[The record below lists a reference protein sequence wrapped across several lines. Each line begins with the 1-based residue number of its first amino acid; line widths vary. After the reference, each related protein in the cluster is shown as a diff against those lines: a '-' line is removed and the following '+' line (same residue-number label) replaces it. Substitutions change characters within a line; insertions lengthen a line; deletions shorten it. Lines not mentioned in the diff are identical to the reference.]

1 MIDGKTNK
9 NDSEKEFLNENKCI
23 FVLILFY
30 FFAPLTAFTCSPY
43 SWFIFNNLPYR
54 VVFAMLIVTDNGS
67 NIVKAIKLL
76 NARAIQDKQEAA
88 ASREAEA
95 SEFDRGANDDAIV
108 DSSDEDELIDS
119 NDDDNSLNWQ
129 WHWAWWSW

>member
-1 MIDGKTNK
+1 
-9 NDSEKEFLNENKCI
+9 
-23 FVLILFY
+23 
-30 FFAPLTAFTCSPY
+30 
-43 SWFIFNNLPYR
+43 
-54 VVFAMLIVTDNGS
+54 MLIVTDNGS

-76 NARAIQDKQEAA
+76 NARAIQDKQEAT

-119 NDDDNSLNWQ
+119 NDDDNSLDCDTEPDDHDSNTDEDEDVAEENDVVSYDTPYPCMPCMAHTLQ
-129 WHWAWWSW
+129 LAIKKAYLFIIG